1 MALRVAPDVETS
13 RVLTLPNVIT
23 FIRLACLPVFL
34 WLLFVQEDRFAAA
47 VLLAVLGITD
57 FVDGYIARRFHQVS
71 ELGKVLDPTA
81 DRLLFIVGVGGIMI
95 DGAAPLW
102 FSLLVLAREVVVG
115 AAMVTLTAL
124 GMKRVDVSWWGKAGT
139 LALMISFPSFLA
151 SESGISTADF
161 WRVVGWGFGIPGL
174 VLSYYAAF
182 TYLPV
187 MRRNLAL
194 GRAERALSSEGA
206 AEVSAEVEA
215 GS

>member
-23 FIRLACLPVFL
+23 FVRLACLPVFL

-115 AAMVTLTAL
+115 AAMVILTAL

-139 LALMISFPSFLA
+139 LALMVSFPSFLA

-161 WRVVGWGFGIPGL
+161 WRVVAWGFGIPGL

-194 GRAERALSSEGA
+194 GRAERAAA
-206 AEVSAEVEA
+206 AEVDVEAEVETQ
-215 GS
+215 S